1 MDIGL
6 MPLPADQD
14 WMRYKAATKLVQYM
28 SIGIP
33 AVASPIGVNATI
45 LKDCRVGFSAKDQDQ
60 WFESLRTLLLDPDLR
75 VRMGRAGRAL
85 VESKYCVEANIDRL
99 EQVLI
104 GA

>member
-45 LKDCRVGFSAKDQDQ
+45 LRDNSVGFAASHEDE
-60 WFESLRTLLLDPDLR
+60 WFESLRSLLLDADLR
-75 VRMGRAGRAL
+75 QQMGKAGRAL
-85 VESKYCVEANIDRL
+85 VESKFCIEANIDRL
-99 EQVLI
+99 ENVLK
-104 GA
+104 G